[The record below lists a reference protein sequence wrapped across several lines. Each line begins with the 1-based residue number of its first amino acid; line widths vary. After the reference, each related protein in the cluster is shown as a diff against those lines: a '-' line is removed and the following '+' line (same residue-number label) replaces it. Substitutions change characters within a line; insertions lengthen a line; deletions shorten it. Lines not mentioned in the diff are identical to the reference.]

1 MSWIDRILPSGV
13 NRQSGSRRASV
24 PEGLWKKCIK
34 CEAVLYIPD
43 LERNREVCPKCDH
56 HMRIGARR
64 RLDLFLDPEGREEIF
79 TEIEPVDR
87 LKFKDKKRYRDRLS
101 AAQKATG
108 ERDALVAMRGSVQ
121 QIPLVAVA
129 FEFNFHG
136 GSMGYAVGEKF
147 TRAAQLALENRQPL
161 VCFSASGGAR
171 MQEALISLMQMAKTS
186 AVIERL
192 HRAGVPYISVLT
204 DPIYGGV
211 SASLALLGD
220 LNIAE
225 PDARAGFAGPNII
238 EQTIHQKLPKGFQRS
253 EFLLEHGA
261 IDMIVPR
268 AEMRDTI
275 GRVLAKLTA
284 VATQPD
290 HDDGD
295 ESAAEADDLPTGA
308 GQEDDAVVA
317 AAAVVQGGAA
327 DTGEFVAESASE
339 LSPQEAVSVTDAER
353 ADNADTEAVAD
364 AEVQAAPPGAQ
375 SASTGDAD
383 SASESDSSDEESA
396 PRESDSISP
405 TENPAEQEE
414 ADPTEE
420 TGSSSA
426 DDEQPDKKPARGDD

>member
-1 MSWIDRILPSGV
+1 MSWIDKILPSGV
-13 NRQSGSRRASV
+13 NRQSGSRRTTV

-43 LERNREVCPKCDH
+43 LERNLEVCPKCDH

-64 RLDLFLDPEGREEIF
+64 RLDMFLDPAGREEVF
-79 TEIEPVDR
+79 QEIEPVDR
-87 LKFKDKKRYRDRLS
+87 LKFRDKKRYRDRLS
-101 AAQKATG
+101 AAQKSTG

-192 HRAGVPYISVLT
+192 HQAGVPYISVLT

-238 EQTIHQKLPKGFQRS
+238 EQTIRQKLPKGFQRS

-261 IDMIVPR
+261 IDMIVHR

-284 VATQPD
+284 VETHPD
-290 HDDGD
+290 YVDGD
-295 ESAAEADDLPTGA
+295 ESASEADDVPA
-308 GQEDDAVVA
+308 DAEQEEAAVIA
-317 AAAVVQGGAA
+317 AAAVVQGSAA
-327 DTGEFVAESASE
+327 DTGEFAAESASE
-339 LSPQEAVSVTDAER
+339 PEPEDLPV
-353 ADNADTEAVAD
+353 ADTGAPDEESIPAD
-364 AEVQAAPPGAQ
+364 A
-375 SASTGDAD
+375 AD
-383 SASESDSSDEESA
+383 SASAPAAPEEDSTPEAAQGDG
-396 PRESDSISP
+396 
-405 TENPAEQEE
+405 PAEADDGTAEPVDE
-414 ADPTEE
+414 SSEPSTPSDPEPADPD
-420 TGSSSA
+420 A
-426 DDEQPDKKPARGDD
+426 DEPDKKPARGDD